1 VIFAATQRHEDSM
14 TVLMIGGNRKMTTN
28 GQGAAAWILSDC
40 RPASAS
46 LHRIKTALTVLPTGM
61 ATLFV

>member
-1 VIFAATQRHEDSM
+1 M

-28 GQGAAAWILSDC
+28 GQGAAAWIFSDC